1 MFSWNIRKNARAFT
15 YKEDVFVK
23 TLMIGF
29 RDHCQRYG
37 AFLQQVNLN
46 DVTFKWSPYMEE
58 QLETQGVMGSWG
70 LSTPNTI
77 YLVPYSNIVP
87 HTTVYSIGDEKM
99 IMTGSH
105 LLNPD
110 MASTIV
116 HELTHRWQFK
126 TAPIR
131 YLLNR
136 LCTLIWN
143 HIPGLKELTIEG
155 EAERNST
162 SNKEVYQFF
171 QKVNETYDNYIYY
184 QRCSWKREVYESD
197 TTKTDEDRQIA
208 KEQEQIASDQY
219 HSQEPIYQD
228 LARHLFDIVK

>member
-1 MFSWNIRKNARAFT
+1 MFSWNIRKNSRTFT

-29 RDHCQRYG
+29 RDHCPRHG
-37 AFLQQVNLN
+37 AFLHQVNLN
-46 DVTFKWSPYMEE
+46 DITFKWSPYMEE
-58 QLETQGVMGSWG
+58 QLETQGVLGCWD
-70 LSTPNTI
+70 LSTPNTL

-87 HTTVYSIGDEKM
+87 HTNVYSIGDEKM
-99 IMTGSH
+99 IMTSSH

-110 MASTIV
+110 MACTIV
-116 HELTHRWQFK
+116 HELIHRWQFK

-131 YLLNR
+131 YILNR

-155 EAERNST
+155 DAERNST

-171 QKVNETYDNYIYY
+171 QEVNAAYDSYIYY
-184 QRCSWKREVYESD
+184 QRCLWRREVYESD
-197 TTKTDEDRQIA
+197 VSKTEEDRALA
-208 KEQEQIASDQY
+208 KEQEQIASDLY
-219 HSQEPIYQD
+219 HNHEPIYQD
-228 LARHLFDIVK
+228 LAKHLLDIVK